1 MDVLSIPTDENNIV
15 YKAIEMLYNSIGQ
28 TPSELKITINTQIP
42 VARGLGSSA
51 SVIVGGL
58 LAANELLGRPADE
71 AALLS
76 IAAEIEGHP
85 DNSTPAILGGFVLS
99 SLEED
104 GSVVYRKLNFPKD
117 WNITVCIPDYELAT
131 NIARSVIPDEIPIRD
146 ALFNLKRSAMLIQAV
161 NTADKELMK
170 YALQDKIH
178 QPYREKLIPGLKEI
192 KEALKHEEN
201 VLGVVLSGAGPSV
214 LIISYG
220 NNLDKIRKTVSDVWD
235 GLNVKSDILT
245 LPVEET
251 GAVIVE

>member
-1 MDVLSIPTDENNIV
+1 M
-15 YKAIEMLYNSIGQ
+15 
-28 TPSELKITINTQIP
+28 
-42 VARGLGSSA
+42 
-51 SVIVGGL
+51 
-58 LAANELLGRPADE
+58 
-71 AALLS
+71 
-76 IAAEIEGHP
+76 
-85 DNSTPAILGGFVLS
+85 LS

>member
-1 MDVLSIPTDENNIV
+1 
-15 YKAIEMLYNSIGQ
+15 
-28 TPSELKITINTQIP
+28 
-42 VARGLGSSA
+42 
-51 SVIVGGL
+51 
-58 LAANELLGRPADE
+58 
-71 AALLS
+71 
-76 IAAEIEGHP
+76 
-85 DNSTPAILGGFVLS
+85 
-99 SLEED
+99 
-104 GSVVYRKLNFPKD
+104 
-117 WNITVCIPDYELAT
+117 
-131 NIARSVIPDEIPIRD
+131 
-146 ALFNLKRSAMLIQAV
+146 MLIQAV

-245 LPVEET
+245 LPVEEK